1 MSNPKSNNR
10 AMTGSKKS
18 VPSSASLLNFRRKQS
33 AGMTASSGS
42 ANNGDEN
49 PVQGKQQSFK
59 YLTTDTSLGH
69 VLTMIVLRIC
79 RKITID
85 VPLKFRFL
93 YYFCLII
100 FGGILSDFAPVFCRA
115 IMPIRT
121 SKGNVLNVYFVKIG
135 WGWTLA
141 LLSPFIL
148 MTSSIIHLQ
157 SPEDQGSGGDK
168 NSKQDK
174 VSQIMS
180 LCRKMFIKDLT
191 RIVICTLVWYFSVNL
206 FVSIESVYGSC
217 STPSINATTSQTVTA
232 KFPSKGS
239 CSRQGYIWSGFDI
252 SGHTFLLMFSILT
265 ILEETGIMSGWEPF
279 GSTLKG
285 LQQHEQKT
293 KRSDNQQ
300 YIVFERYS
308 IFIRVL
314 FVLLTLLL
322 LIWDFMLIQTVLF
335 YHTMI
340 QKAVAGI
347 WSVSLWFICYRII
360 FPSPLLSSIV
370 RAPSKP
376 SVQST

>member
-1 MSNPKSNNR
+1 MSNPKSNNK
-10 AMTGSKKS
+10 AMSGSKKS
-18 VPSSASLLNFRRKQS
+18 VPFSASLLNFRRRQS
-33 AGMTASSGS
+33 GGMSGS
-42 ANNGDEN
+42 SNNGDEN
-49 PVQGKQQSFK
+49 SVQGKQESFK

-85 VPLKFRFL
+85 VPLRFRFL
-93 YYFCLII
+93 YYFCLIM

-141 LLSPFIL
+141 LLSPFVL

-157 SPEDQGSGGDK
+157 SSKNEGS
-168 NSKQDK
+168 SKQDK
-174 VSQIMS
+174 IVSF
-180 LCRKMFIKDLT
+180 CRKVFIKDLT

-217 STPSINATTSQTVTA
+217 SAPSMNGTTSQTVTG
-232 KFPSKGS
+232 KFASKGS
-239 CSRQGYIWSGFDI
+239 CSREGYIWSGFDI

-265 ILEETGIMSGWEPF
+265 ILEESGIMSGWEPF

-293 KRSDNQQ
+293 KRSDNKQ
-300 YIVFERYS
+300 YIIFERYS
-308 IFIRVL
+308 VFIRIL
-314 FVLLTLLL
+314 FILLTLLL

-347 WSVSLWFICYRII
+347 WSVTLWFICYRII
-360 FPSPLLSSIV
+360 FPSPFLSSIV

-376 SVQST
+376 SVQSI